1 MASVVATRRL
11 APLDWARHESTI
23 RQLYVGDDMG
33 LSAVRNKMANEFGFH
48 ASKSQFETQ
57 LKKWGLRKNHTSAVW
72 KIIAHNLHHRQL
84 VGKKTA
90 VFFDGHLIPDVR
102 VQREISRHGS
112 LAIRKRQ
119 SQDCHSPVP
128 RVPPRFSLRT
138 PPPERVDPVENNNL
152 PTMQLFQ
159 SLDSYYNDQ
168 GPYRP
173 PLTRPAYINPELLT
187 RAGDFASE
195 SWVPSEMVPFSEPLT
210 SQLVRGDQLPIS
222 ERRLQAIL
230 PLALHTS
237 NLIGPSDEVSMA
249 IQGSPFLYTPH
260 AKLLLFGIA
269 NNFAGMEDLSY
280 SDVWKSLKAK
290 AGAEL
295 LKFLHQLPPSSQ
307 ASRAVVEKL
316 FQCAIEAD
324 DTAAVEIL
332 LKSPEIRINANE
344 VVCRSHERGTETAL
358 EFAASCRQI
367 QMVSVLLYHG
377 ADVNKSIE
385 SFDHYGRRHSGALAR
400 TLNRRYHGGPP
411 PPPPPPPPPTRNVAE
426 DRTFQL
432 VDLLLRHGA
441 VVDTSIISLALYSGS
456 LTALER
462 LLLTGGADDH
472 IEWAKSGI
480 FHRAVAFMGNEA
492 AIRLC
497 EVLVQNRLVL
507 EILREESIKSPFWN
521 FHDSWP
527 THFLDVVVFRQNISV
542 AKMLLVEYDFY
553 MTETTLTFAIQ
564 SGGMELVQFLLER
577 GAMADPAP
585 IATYHLLPKI
595 SYMATP
601 LSEAIRFKRAGI
613 VKLLEEHGALR
624 QIKEATR
631 YHAALVATFHA
642 GNVGMANRLLELHG
656 PHTPEILG
664 YGLVEAIRSNQSKL
678 ALRLLE
684 LGASESSSET
694 VDALSL
700 AMQKRESK
708 LIRALL
714 DSPDIDF
721 AARYA
726 TQFSPLFEA
735 VKRGDRSLVME
746 LIMAGAPVNAG
757 TDSITPLIMAV
768 RANDRELV
776 ELLLRF
782 GASVNFSVGG
792 DDPRYEID
800 EAFDDIVSSN
810 ENEVDSGENN
820 IDVDSRESDI
830 DSYENE
836 VNYGENNV
844 NFGED
849 DVYSDNDIDSD
860 EGSVG
865 SDEDGVSSDEG
876 DVGPPPIEVMTPL
889 VAGIM
894 NGDIDMISFL
904 LSNGADPSDASALAE
919 AVYMKNLEIM
929 DVLLDKF
936 RESYPRGKAVYG
948 LEAMR
953 IAVRRGDL
961 PLVAK
966 LLANGIGTPLISAL
980 VVKHPEN
987 TAASLNAIVYRRRW
1001 DSIHGI
1007 GKVENETALLVAV
1020 KVQKIDKVQLL
1031 VEMGADV
1038 NRSTV
1043 LGVKRTPLQKAA
1055 EVGDF
1060 RISEYLINRGA
1071 DFACIYGYAG
1081 IVDLL
1086 LQNGADLDAAPARS
1100 EGRTALEGAAEHGRL
1115 DIVAILLNAGIKVHG
1130 DHRPQFERAIERAQ
1144 EAGHFAVVDLLVS
1157 DSRPSQK
1164 REPRDPDDGG
1174 SCLVTS
1180 ESGFGEEFICWES

>member
-1 MASVVATRRL
+1 
-11 APLDWARHESTI
+11 
-23 RQLYVGDDMG
+23 
-33 LSAVRNKMANEFGFH
+33 
-48 ASKSQFETQ
+48 
-57 LKKWGLRKNHTSAVW
+57 
-72 KIIAHNLHHRQL
+72 
-84 VGKKTA
+84 
-90 VFFDGHLIPDVR
+90 
-102 VQREISRHGS
+102 
-112 LAIRKRQ
+112 
-119 SQDCHSPVP
+119 
-128 RVPPRFSLRT
+128 
-138 PPPERVDPVENNNL
+138 
-152 PTMQLFQ
+152 
-159 SLDSYYNDQ
+159 
-168 GPYRP
+168 
-173 PLTRPAYINPELLT
+173 
-187 RAGDFASE
+187 
-195 SWVPSEMVPFSEPLT
+195 
-210 SQLVRGDQLPIS
+210 
-222 ERRLQAIL
+222 
-230 PLALHTS
+230 
-237 NLIGPSDEVSMA
+237 
-249 IQGSPFLYTPH
+249 
-260 AKLLLFGIA
+260 
-269 NNFAGMEDLSY
+269 
-280 SDVWKSLKAK
+280 
-290 AGAEL
+290 
-295 LKFLHQLPPSSQ
+295 
-307 ASRAVVEKL
+307 
-316 FQCAIEAD
+316 
-324 DTAAVEIL
+324 
-332 LKSPEIRINANE
+332 
-344 VVCRSHERGTETAL
+344 
-358 EFAASCRQI
+358 
-367 QMVSVLLYHG
+367 
-377 ADVNKSIE
+377 
-385 SFDHYGRRHSGALAR
+385 
-400 TLNRRYHGGPP
+400 
-411 PPPPPPPPPTRNVAE
+411 VAE

-432 VDLLLRHGA
+432 VDLLLRYGA
-441 VVDTSIISLALYSGS
+441 VVDASIISLAINSGS
-456 LTALER
+456 FTALER

-480 FHRAVAFMGNEA
+480 FHRAVPFMGDEA

-507 EILREESIKSPFWN
+507 EILREETMKSPFWN
-521 FHDSWP
+521 PHDGWP
-527 THFLDVVVFRQNISV
+527 AHFLDVVVRRENISI
-542 AKMLLVEYDFY
+542 AKTLLVEYDFHII
-553 MTETTLTFAIQ
+553 ETTLIYAVQ

-585 IATYHLLPKI
+585 IATYNLLPGI
-595 SYMATP
+595 SYNATP
-601 LSEAIRFKRAGI
+601 FSEATRLKRAGI

-631 YHAALVATFHA
+631 YRAALLATFHA
-642 GNVGMANRLLELHG
+642 GDVGMANRLLELHG

-664 YGLVEAIRSNQSKL
+664 YGLVKAIRSNQSKL

-684 LGASESSSET
+684 LGAGENSSER

-721 AARYA
+721 AARYEPDEPRFA

-757 TDSITPLIMAV
+757 TGSITPLIMAV

-810 ENEVDSGENN
+810 ESEVDSGENN

-830 DSYENE
+830 DLYENE

-865 SDEDGVSSDEG
+865 SDEDGVGSDEG

-919 AVYMKNLEIM
+919 AVYMKNLEIT

-953 IAVRRGDL
+953 IAVSRGDL

-980 VVKHPEN
+980 VVKHPQWADIRKTPFVEAIEQDGETGFAIFRMMLDAMIERN
-987 TAASLNAIVYRRRW
+987 STASLNAIVYRRRW

-1020 KVQKIDKVQLL
+1020 KVQNFDKVQLL

-1071 DFACIYGYAG
+1071 DVNAPPAGSGGATALQFACIYGYAG

-1086 LQNGADLDAAPARS
+1086 LQNGADLDAASARS

-1164 REPRDPDDGG
+1164 HEPGDSDDGG